1 MGLAAF
7 QSRGYS
13 RSATFLGKRPMSK
26 AFLASVLQD
35 SLDCTGVGAN
45 RAAAAVIDAI
55 VHELKTTGGFT
66 LSSFGTF
73 TVRKTKASR
82 SR

>member
-1 MGLAAF
+1 V
-7 QSRGYS
+7 
-13 RSATFLGKRPMSK
+13 SK

-35 SLDCTGVGAN
+35 SLECTGVGAN

-55 VHELKTTGGFT
+55 VRELKTTGGFT
-66 LSSFGTF
+66 LLAL
-73 TVRKTKASR
+73 ASL